1 MRVCVCIYYQ
11 QTGIFVTLT
20 CFRYSRVVNLN
31 QNDIWFTSL
40 YSVFR
45 LKPAR
50 LHNDSADSGPD
61 LSGTFCIR
69 RSTTTN
75 NKNLAI

>member
-1 MRVCVCIYYQ
+1 M
-11 QTGIFVTLT
+11 
-20 CFRYSRVVNLN
+20 YSDLAYIKIHVVNLN

-50 LHNDSADSGPD
+50 LHNDSADSAPV

-69 RSTTTN
+69 RNTTTN
-75 NKNLAI
+75 NKNLTI